1 MALQTSGTI
10 SIDDIRNEF
19 GATDGAIDAYYR
31 GGGIVVDAPVNN
43 SVPTS
48 GTISLEDFYGAS
60 KVLNVVARAW
70 GGGGAGAG
78 GLSNSSSAAQTNSGE
93 TSYVALPNGTNLASS
108 SGGAGGIIGGAAGTA
123 GTAGAFGGNSQGSP
137 GPAGS
142 VNSNG
147 QNASGFSHGGGG
159 GGGDNGGKNDAQG
172 QGGTGGGGAAT
183 NTSAAT
189 FIAPGTVLTVYAG
202 FYGDGLQAQASRGGD
217 GAMGW
222 CEIDVTASNGTV
234 TTYSFGESTDYG
246 FNAQTIIRG
255 NTGTT
260 QGEHFFTIPNS

>member
-10 SIDDIRNEF
+10 SIDDIRDEF
-19 GATDGAIDAYYR
+19 GATSGAIDAYYR

-70 GGGGAGAG
+70 GGGGAGG
-78 GLSNSSSAAQTNSGE
+78 LGLSNGSSTVQAPSGGA
-93 TSYVALPNGTNLASS
+93 SYVALPDGTNLCSS
-108 SGGAGGIIGGAAGTA
+108 SGGAGGINGGAAGTA
-123 GTAGAFGGNSQGSP
+123 GVVGVTGGNSFGGPGAGGSTN
-137 GPAGS
+137 
-142 VNSNG
+142 VRG
-147 QNASGFSHGGGG
+147 QNATGFSHGGGG

-189 FIAPGTVLTVYAG
+189 FIAPGTVLTVFAGNYAAAPSG
-202 FYGDGLQAQASRGGD
+202 PTARGGD
-217 GAMGW
+217 GAMGF
-222 CEIDVTASNGTV
+222 CEVDVTATNGTV
-234 TTYSFGESTDYG
+234 TTYSFGATTDYG
-246 FNAQTIIRG
+246 FGSPTTG

-260 QGEHFFTIPNS
+260 QGEHQFTIPNS